1 MKLINMNI
9 LQVKKYYR
17 LIKETAF
24 TYSPLDKVF
33 EKQVKVIE
41 DQREKQINALD
52 NHGKQLVKCSREN

>member
-1 MKLINMNI
+1 MNI
-9 LQVKKYYR
+9 LQVKKYYC